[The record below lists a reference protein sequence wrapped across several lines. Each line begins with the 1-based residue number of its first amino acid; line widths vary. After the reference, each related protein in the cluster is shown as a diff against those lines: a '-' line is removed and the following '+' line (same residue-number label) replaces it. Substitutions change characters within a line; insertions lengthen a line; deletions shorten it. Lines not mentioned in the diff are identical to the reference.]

1 MRSYNP
7 FKKSTTPTST
17 TTSTSTPTPTSTTQD
32 SIGNANFFDFL
43 CAVFSRIAYTEAP
56 LSLFLI
62 TGVCNIITQNVLEK
76 FNVENPDDVYDED
89 KIFNLSGNNPYQ
101 LPTRNYN
108 GKMYVD
114 FSKYAERINALIE
127 DTINSKDYTTTTNQN
142 ITIIDIADSNYGDT
156 IVIKINFMKFIFV
169 VYRGTYSSKTASSYA
184 SITSI
189 VPMKIGGFNLLKGIA
204 KIELETS
211 YTVTDAIIYLA
222 STPFSQSPS
231 VGGADPSASE
241 VPKILPK
248 VVFSGHSLG
257 GGLATTAT
265 LVFTED
271 GYFLKP
277 TTQTDVTK
285 QNSLYPL
292 IHYSPMCITFG
303 SPRVLGYNAAIEICD
318 WITNPDVESKIIFHR
333 YSNNGDP
340 VTALPPKGPTNST
353 SFFHPCSTDK
363 IKRQM
368 VARDC
373 KSAMIARP
381 IPKVN
386 YDSKIN
392 CTNDPSS
399 MGYLTTITSKA
410 SANPLDHVEY
420 LFISFIKAADVLHLA
435 KSAVTITTTEISRVT
450 TTNNGVSKGDT
461 EIRIIKM
468 SGNNETGKYYDIFA
482 DLKNIEDQQ
491 KMDVYDTSRV
501 FTDLLKLNDVND
513 ESNINVTFTDKT
525 NNNKETIKIP
535 NSFPKKADDNS
546 LIDLTSQYKTDL
558 QAAKQPIASQGGKRS
573 KKRSKRK
580 TNRKRRISKRRK
592 RKYVYK

>member
-1 MRSYNP
+1 MSSFNP
-7 FKKSTTPTST
+7 FKRTGATAPAT
-17 TTSTSTPTPTSTTQD
+17 TTTTQD

-62 TGVCNIITQNVLEK
+62 TGVCNIIRPEVLEK
-76 FNVENPDDVYDED
+76 FNVENPDDVYEED
-89 KIFNLSGNNPYQ
+89 KIFDLSVNNPYQ
-101 LPTRNYN
+101 LQTRNYN

-127 DTINSKDYTTTTNQN
+127 DTINSSDYTTTTNPD

-211 YTVTDAIIYLA
+211 YTVTDAILYLA
-222 STPFSQSPS
+222 TREFKTGYES
-231 VGGADPSASE
+231 
-241 VPKILPK
+241 ILPK

-257 GGLATTAT
+257 GGLATIAT
-265 LVFTED
+265 LVFTDD
-271 GYFLKP
+271 GYFLESNTLDP
-277 TTQTDVTK
+277 TKKD
-285 QNSLYPL
+285 NSMYPT

-303 SPRVLGYNAAIEICD
+303 SPRVLGYNAAIKICD
-318 WITNPDVESKIIFHR
+318 WITNSNVNSKIIFHR

-340 VTALPPKGPTNST
+340 VTALPPKGLTNAT

-363 IKRQM
+363 IKRKM

-410 SANPLDHVEY
+410 SANALDHVEY
-420 LFISFIKAADVLHLA
+420 LFISFMKAADVLQFA

-450 TTNNGVSKGDT
+450 KTNNGVSKGDT

-468 SGNNETGKYYDIFA
+468 NGNNGTGNYYDVFA

-491 KMDVYDTSRV
+491 KIDVYDTSQV
-501 FTDLLKLNDVND
+501 FTDLLKLNDD
-513 ESNINVTFTDKT
+513 TAASNTEVTFTDKT
-525 NNNKETIKIP
+525 NNERKTIKIP
-535 NSFPKKADDNS
+535 NSFSKKNDDTS
-546 LIDLTSQYKTDL
+546 LIDLNQDSTQYKEDL
-558 QAAKQPIASQGGKRS
+558 QAAKQTSSPIASPNSSPIASQGGKRS

-580 TNRKRRISKRRK
+580 TSRKRRISKRRK